1 MNSDMSDD
9 EFHFGQSFKE
19 KEEIKDF
26 LKDYNRKNFSNLVIS
41 SSNSKQIVIACRH
54 GVTRNSSC
62 SGKRPN
68 QHYNYLAC
76 PV

>member
-54 GVTRNSSC
+54 GVT
-62 SGKRPN
+62 
-68 QHYNYLAC
+68 
-76 PV
+76 